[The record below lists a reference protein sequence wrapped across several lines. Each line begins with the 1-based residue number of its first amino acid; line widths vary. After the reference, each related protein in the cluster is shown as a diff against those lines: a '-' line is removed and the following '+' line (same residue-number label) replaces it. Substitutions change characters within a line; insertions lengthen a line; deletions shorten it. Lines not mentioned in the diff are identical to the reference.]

1 MTPKKKTKPNEQC
14 PCGSGKKHKK
24 CCRVAGQL
32 ASSVDAVAASS
43 ATITTTVLD
52 EMMEALALTTTTPS
66 AAATFASDIGRCC
79 HGSASDHFSDGRAYR
94 DLIQDY
100 VSEEKVNGLEEGHLE
115 YFQDLNFVQY
125 IFALCTSWYLKVYIV
140 VLKKRINRLRK

>member
-1 MTPKKKTKPNEQC
+1 M
-14 PCGSGKKHKK
+14 
-24 CCRVAGQL
+24 AGQL

-79 HGSASDHFSDGRAYR
+79 HGSASDHFSDGRAY
-94 DLIQDY
+94 
-100 VSEEKVNGLEEGHLE
+100 
-115 YFQDLNFVQY
+115 
-125 IFALCTSWYLKVYIV
+125 
-140 VLKKRINRLRK
+140 